1 MVFDC
6 AVILHIFD
14 TEQGF
19 FQVFLLLRS
28 IEVRKGLLSSL
39 APHTHSLICD
49 ITDFHALECL
59 LFYYLEIIAVCLHG
73 EACYQDRKEH

>member
-1 MVFDC
+1 M
-6 AVILHIFD
+6 
-14 TEQGF
+14 E
-19 FQVFLLLRS
+19 
-28 IEVRKGLLSSL
+28 ERKGLLSSL